1 MFDIV
6 YLGQRGIRFIRRY
19 PRTFT
24 IICLLCMFGI
34 GIWVGREVR
43 FDKIPDY
50 FKSYTDP
57 VRTDETKQVFPGVV
71 HRQILDDGV
80 LMNVLSVSPD
90 AVDIRPYRALSA
102 GIGTEYLRSIA
113 ARHRA
118 PIAINGSFFEMSGK
132 FRGESVGA
140 LKIEGV
146 WLSEPEQGRGVI
158 GFRTVNGKIE
168 SYVDRIVLRY
178 HLVLQ
183 GKPTVKIDGIN
194 RGRLRN
200 ELILYHPNFHMV
212 TLTMPDGVE
221 VVVRNDQVVDIRDG
235 QGSSRIPADGY
246 ILSANGKKRE
256 MLLAQIAGGDL
267 VKVQETVIPER
278 VGESNLWESFSHII
292 GGGPLLLRQD
302 VISTKKSYEREGF
315 DGSFHSFPHPRTAV
329 GRKTDGTLLFV
340 TVTAAAP
347 GVRRG
352 VTLQQLAKLFQEWGA
367 TDAIN
372 LDGGSSS
379 MMVIRNQ
386 VVSIKPKPKESD
398 TTKGRSRRVPSE
410 KKPETESKP
419 TPNDDQTA
427 DKTITT
433 SGEKQPPT
441 TEKRTGN
448 KSKATSTQ
456 KKTASVDRSQT
467 EKDTS
472 EKNRK
477 YGRGN
482 LRIRPMLRSQGRS
495 ISDAI
500 LIFPRD
506 QGVPNKRDNSVE

>member
-6 YLGQRGIRFIRRY
+6 YLGRQGVRSIRRY

-24 IICLLCMFGI
+24 IIGLLCMFGI
-34 GIWVGREVR
+34 GIWVGRDVR

-80 LMNVLSVSPD
+80 LTNVLSVDPD
-90 AVDIRPYRALSA
+90 AVDIRPYRALNA

-113 ARHRA
+113 ARYRA

-146 WLSEPEQGRGVI
+146 WLSEPEQGRAVI
-158 GFRTVNGKIE
+158 GFRTVDGKIE

-178 HLVLQ
+178 DLVLQ
-183 GKPTVKIDGIN
+183 DKSTVKIDGIN

-200 ELILYHPNFHMV
+200 ELILYQPNFHLV

-221 VVVRNDQVVDIRDG
+221 VVVRNNQVVDIRDG
-235 QGSSRIPADGY
+235 QGSSPIPADGY
-246 ILSANGKKRE
+246 ILSAHGNKRE
-256 MLLAQIAGGDL
+256 MLLSQIANGDFVEL
-267 VKVQETVIPER
+267 RDMVIPER
-278 VGESNLWESFSHII
+278 VGESNLWGSFPHII
-292 GGGPLLLRQD
+292 GGGPLLLRHD
-302 VISTKKSYEREGF
+302 VLSTKESYKREGF

-329 GRKTDGTLLFV
+329 GRKADGTLLFV
-340 TVTAAAP
+340 TITAAAP

-352 VTLQQLAKLFQEWGA
+352 VTLQQLAKLFKEWGA

-386 VVSIKPKPKESD
+386 VVSIKPKPKDSD
-398 TTKGRSRRVPSE
+398 PTNRKSRRVASE
-410 KKPETESKP
+410 KKTEREPKP
-419 TPNDDQTA
+419 APNEEQPA
-427 DKTITT
+427 DKKIDT
-433 SGEKQPPT
+433 SAEKQPST
-441 TEKRTGN
+441 TEKRTGD
-448 KSKATSTQ
+448 KSKPTSNQ
-456 KKTASVDRSQT
+456 KKSASVDREQM

-506 QGVPNKRDNSVE
+506 QDVLNKMDNSVQ